1 MKRFALLTLAA
12 IGVIAAIAGTAL
24 ARGGGW
30 QPLPAPPFDAAC
42 GATVVHVSAPV
53 NEEYFRTTTL
63 PDGTVRT
70 DVTGSLKLLFST
82 DAGAST
88 SANASGPGSDFFYP
102 NGDIEFVTTGLT
114 SFPLTASQAAT
125 LGVPQL
131 QISAGPTDVIL
142 HPDGSVSG
150 HMGNIIRDICAELG
164 SS

>member
-1 MKRFALLTLAA
+1 MKRFVLLTLAA
-12 IGVIAAIAGTAL
+12 VGVIAAIAGTAF

-30 QPLPAPPFDAAC
+30 EPLPAPAYDAAC
-42 GATVVHVSAPV
+42 GATVVHVTAPV
-53 NEEYFRTTTL
+53 NKEYFRTTTL

-82 DAGAST
+82 DAGASV

-131 QISAGPTDVIL
+131 QVSAGPTDVIL

-164 SS
+164 S